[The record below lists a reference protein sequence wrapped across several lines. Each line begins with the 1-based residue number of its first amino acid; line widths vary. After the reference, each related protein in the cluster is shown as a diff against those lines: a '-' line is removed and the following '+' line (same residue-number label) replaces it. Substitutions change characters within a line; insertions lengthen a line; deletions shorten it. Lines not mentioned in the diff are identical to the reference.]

1 MKFLCQ
7 QADFSS
13 HLSLVG
19 RAVSS
24 KPTHPILINIKLVA
38 SEELQQ
44 VQLTG
49 FDMNLGIQ
57 TSFGAEVNEG
67 GEVALPAKLLND
79 IISRLPNGPI
89 TLEQGAANGSAA
101 SSVEVTVKSNTGNYR
116 VRGTST
122 EEYPELPEADDA
134 AVQQVPAIALIDG
147 LRGALIA
154 CSQDETKPILTG
166 VNFKLQ
172 GNKLLFAATDGHRL
186 GVVETYTDSAG
197 IEAETSE
204 TSLELTVPARA
215 LRELEKMIGSKPA
228 VEMIGLHL
236 GSGQVTFEWMANQVQ
251 QQLTTRTIDGN
262 YPDYQALIPQRF
274 ERQVTLDRKQLV
286 SGLERIAVLADQHNN
301 LVKFSIDGTAQQLQL
316 SVEAQDV
323 GSGRETLAAQV
334 SGGDIEIAFNV
345 RYLLE
350 GLKTINTQEISINL
364 NGTLEQVIFSP
375 LGGVKTIY
383 LVMPVQI
390 RN

>member
-38 SEELQQ
+38 NAEAQQ

-49 FDMNLGIQ
+49 FDMSLGIQ
-57 TSFGAEVNEG
+57 TSFNAEVAEG

-79 IISRLPNGPI
+79 IISRLPAGPI
-89 TLEQGAANGSAA
+89 TLEQGVENGSAA
-101 SSVEVTVKSNTGNYR
+101 SSIEVTVRSNTGNYR

-122 EEYPELPEADDA
+122 EEYPELPEADEA
-134 AVQQVPAIALIDG
+134 QVQQVPALALIDG

-166 VNFKLQ
+166 VNFKLTGQ
-172 GNKLLFAATDGHRL
+172 KLLFAATDGHRL
-186 GVVETYTDSAG
+186 GVVETYTSSE
-197 IEAETSE
+197 EAETDESE
-204 TSLELTVPARA
+204 HSLELTVPARA

-228 VEMIGLHL
+228 IEMIGLHL
-236 GSGQVTFEWMANQVQ
+236 GAGQVTFEWPTERGQ

-274 ERQVTLDRKQLV
+274 ERQVTVDRKQLV
-286 SGLERIAVLADQHNN
+286 SALERIAVLADQHNN
-301 LVKFSIDGTAQQLQL
+301 LVKFTIEGTTQQLQL

-323 GSGRETLAAQV
+323 GSGRETLPAQV
-334 SGGDIEIAFNV
+334 SGSDIEIAFNV

-390 RN
+390 RS